1 MNSGRSL
8 CRFSFFLF
16 LHEMIVKNNEMI
28 VLCSRSAASLCKAA
42 GFYGVD
48 LNSFNDAC
56 ISGCLLSKMEEYLRL
71 LSQAL

>member
-1 MNSGRSL
+1 
-8 CRFSFFLF
+8 
-16 LHEMIVKNNEMI
+16 MIVKNNEMI

>member
-16 LHEMIVKNNEMI
+16 LHEMI